1 LKRRPYEQTAPD
13 SSGMLATVTASPI
26 DTTPSF
32 QVPEDVRSQVG
43 EGGSIYRGPQG
54 FRSSSDVGR
63 TGDSTAAPPPP
74 VTVAALLDSARF
86 NLPDTS
92 EFTVKKYRV
101 HYMPDYIARPSVG
114 YARDNYGRGFFGG
127 TAIALSDMLG
137 NHQLIFAGY
146 VNGRISE
153 AQVLAAYANMTHR
166 INWATGISQEPYY
179 FYEPSTVLADTP
191 APGLNTFVTNIRR
204 LVVRSV
210 FGQANY
216 PISRFQRVEGNLR
229 FANVDDSNL
238 RILEPYNP
246 GTGFATED
254 PALETINRPGINYVQ
269 PSLAL
274 VFDNSLFGYT
284 SPFYGKRWRLEY
296 ATTVGNWN
304 YSQITFDYRRYDK
317 IAGPLVFA
325 SKLLYFG
332 RLGPDADRFRI
343 FGGNP
348 DLIRGN
354 TSGSYRR
361 HECLNSADS
370 GTETGCAA
378 LDRLVGTQIGVV
390 TGELR
395 FPILTPGMRFAPAGF
410 PPLEGAFYYD
420 VGMVWDQNSTLRWS
434 RQPGD
439 DPVRVR
445 TPLQIFGASLRAN
458 VFGFAVVKV
467 DYAIPRG
474 RRGVGG
480 LWIFSLG
487 PAF

>member
-1 LKRRPYEQTAPD
+1 
-13 SSGMLATVTASPI
+13 
-26 DTTPSF
+26 
-32 QVPEDVRSQVG
+32 
-43 EGGSIYRGPQG
+43 
-54 FRSSSDVGR
+54 
-63 TGDSTAAPPPP
+63 
-74 VTVAALLDSARF
+74 
-86 NLPDTS
+86 
-92 EFTVKKYRV
+92 
-101 HYMPDYIARPSVG
+101 
-114 YARDNYGRGFFGG
+114 
-127 TAIALSDMLG
+127 
-137 NHQLIFAGY
+137 
-146 VNGRISE
+146 
-153 AQVLAAYANMTHR
+153 
-166 INWATGISQEPYY
+166 
-179 FYEPSTVLADTP
+179 VLADTP